1 VSKPLDIYALL
12 RRGGVMTALEL
23 EQLGRELT
31 AAKLFEMARGVNEQT
46 KDQPVKV
53 SPMSPE
59 TPTFAAG
66 YFTQQKFIW
75 GSTPEEME
83 SILGIF
89 GKLQRGAV
97 VLGFTRPL
105 NPSDYEN
112 KAYTYLPD
120 GREYR
125 PKPNEKM
132 YLPGRG
138 APQWLL
144 TGTLPVCGIARVQP
158 GQPFNRSTLLV

>member
-1 VSKPLDIYALL
+1 
-12 RRGGVMTALEL
+12 MTAPEA

-31 AAKLFEMARGVNEQT
+31 AGKLLEMATGVSELTQ
-46 KDQPVKV
+46 DQPIKV
-53 SPMSPE
+53 SPMSDKA
-59 TPTFAAG
+59 PTFAAG

-89 GKLQRGAV
+89 GKLQRGAF
-97 VLGFTRPL
+97 VLEFKTPL

-112 KAYTYLPD
+112 KAYSYLPD
-120 GREYR
+120 GRVYQPD
-125 PKPNEKM
+125 PKEKV

-138 APQWLL
+138 APQWRL
-144 TGTLPVCGIARVQP
+144 TRALPVRCIARLQP
-158 GQPFNRSTLLV
+158 GNRFNRSTLMV

>member
-1 VSKPLDIYALL
+1 MDLNALL
-12 RRGGVMTALEL
+12 RRGGVMTAPEV

-31 AAKLFEMARGVNEQT
+31 AAKVLEMATGGSEQT
-46 KDQPVKV
+46 QDQPIKV
-53 SPMSPE
+53 SPMSDKAS
-59 TPTFAAG
+59 TFAAG

-89 GKLQRGAV
+89 GKLQRGAF

-112 KAYTYLPD
+112 KAYTYLPYGKEYQPD
-120 GREYR
+120 TRE
-125 PKPNEKM
+125 KV
-132 YLPGRG
+132 YLPGMG
-138 APQWLL
+138 APQWRL
-144 TGTLPVCGIARVQP
+144 TRALPVRCIARLQP
-158 GQPFNRSTLLV
+158 GERFNRSTLIV